1 MMTPQEIGFKDEQQA
16 DKCNMSYEILYD
28 FKYEKG
34 TDAWIVESDLV
45 KPNIERF
52 ALTKDEMPD
61 GYTETTNIENLDKI
75 LEIVYKYNKHM

>member
-1 MMTPQEIGFKDEQQA
+1 
-16 DKCNMSYEILYD
+16 MSYEILYD